1 MSYQIS
7 IRGHLGPRMLAAF
20 PALDADTHGE
30 DTVLTGILDQAALH
44 GALAQIEALGLEL
57 LLVRRLPGGPGS
69 ESRDGVTPAHP
80 GAQQAETSQANTR
93 SERTQP

>member
-1 MSYQIS
+1 MSYQIG
-7 IRGHLGPRMLAAF
+7 IKGHLGPTMLAAF

-30 DTVLTGILDQAALH
+30 DTVLTGIVDQAALH

-69 ESRDGVTPAHP
+69 ESHAGVTLAHP

-93 SERTQP
+93 SGRTLP